1 MRKQTVADPGLLFF
15 GKGNAKLP
23 PNVATFSI
31 PAGYT
36 CPGAMDCLSKFDRGK
51 RKLVDG
57 PRQQHRCFAASME
70 AAFTTVRLSTDRN
83 WQRLKTAKT
92 VEVMVSL
99 ITNSLP
105 PPYYDVVRVHVHG
118 DYFSFDYMLAWLEV
132 ARKNPD
138 RLFYSYTKSL
148 HFLVKAMD
156 AGLVPENFVFTAS
169 RGGKFDHL
177 IDDKGLREAVVIYHP
192 EEAEA
197 LGLQIDHDDTLARD
211 PEVRKFSLLIHG
223 QQPAK
228 SKSAVAVKRLKKEGV
243 KFSYGR

>member
-1 MRKQTVADPGLLFF
+1 MRKQTVSDPGLLFF

-36 CPGAMDCLSKFDRGK
+36 CPGAMDCLARFDRGK
-51 RKLVDG
+51 RKVVDG
-57 PRQQHRCFAASME
+57 KGQQHRCFAASME
-70 AAFTTVRLSTDRN
+70 AAFSTVRLSTDRN

-92 VEVMVSL
+92 VEVMVAL

-105 PPYYDVVRVHVHG
+105 PPYYDVIRVHVHG

-132 ARKNPD
+132 ARCHPE

-156 AGLVPENFVFTAS
+156 AGLVPSNFVFTAS

-177 IDDKGLREAVVIYHP
+177 IDERGLREAVVVYHP
-192 EEAEA
+192 EEAEV
-197 LGLQIDHDDTLARD
+197 LGLEIDHDDMLARD
-211 PEVRKFSLLIHG
+211 PEVGKFSLLIHG
-223 QQPAK
+223 TQPAK
-228 SKSAVAVKRLKKEGV
+228 SKGAAAIKRLKKEKV